1 VTADRGTAGWLR
13 RHLRIEDA
21 LLVVWLVIVQPL
33 LFPPSVDSQAGQ
45 RPDLLVGLL
54 DLAGLLALVACL
66 AARSQPGVVSGLVGN
81 GEPLYAVGPLF
92 GAFALAVEDTG
103 ARLGSAANLE
113 LLPIAA
119 AIVTAVV
126 VRRFVPPLS
135 AVQRR
140 ILVTPFILITSRFF
154 GEFLSGLADMFDLR
168 GLASGVASS
177 GDVAGT
183 AFLLLIGSAAVLI
196 FYVMLVFAP
205 RQVAEREGSPRTWTI
220 RFLLFLV
227 SLAVGQTFAG
237 LLHPG

>member
-92 GAFALAVEDTG
+92 GAFALAVEDTA
-103 ARLGSAANLE
+103 ARLGPAANLE

-119 AIVTAVV
+119 AIVTAVI
-126 VRRFVPPLS
+126 VRRFVPPLF

-154 GEFLSGLADMFDLR
+154 GDFLSGLADMFDLR
-168 GLASGVASS
+168 GVASGVASS

-220 RFLLFLV
+220 PFLLFLV